1 MNKREDSV
9 AKLLVDNDKYAEPSA
24 SVVVDAYHAAIH
36 DLIRRKLDS
45 VGGDWAS
52 FVFDK
57 SYDLI
62 TAKDFSVEPR
72 PQRGARCEQR
82 GG

>member
-1 MNKREDSV
+1 M
-9 AKLLVDNDKYAEPSA
+9 AKLLVDNDKYAEPNA

-36 DLIRRKLDS
+36 DLIRRKLDT
-45 VGGDWAS
+45 VGGDWSS

-62 TAKDFSVEPR
+62 TAQEFAAIEAKLIATGHRFD
-72 PQRGARCEQR
+72 
-82 GG
+82 

>member
-1 MNKREDSV
+1 MAE
-9 AKLLVDNDKYAEPSA
+9 LLVDNDKYAGPNA

-36 DLIRRKLDS
+36 DLIRRKLDAS
-45 VGGDWAS
+45 GGDWAS

-62 TAKDFSVEPR
+62 TAAEFAEIEKRLRRLAIVSIGR
-72 PQRGARCEQR
+72 R
-82 GG
+82 